1 MNAVILPCFLSPLR
15 HCSCRIAGM
24 FNVKRLTQSCI
35 QYLHNFTLSQHETE
49 IYPLWRLAPQ
59 CSLCTLYHRHQ
70 YLFMSILYWQLPH
83 RFKFDFATAN
93 YWLKG
98 TWNIYF
104 NKILSTE
111 WHEERKHQGY
121 FCFWNLDPLAAA
133 VIWDGELEAAA
144 DWLQTLNDMT
154 AWGLLIAPSHQ

>member
-1 MNAVILPCFLSPLR
+1 MLWSSLASCRHSVTAAAGSLECSMWSASLRAAFNICIILPWVNMKLRFILSEGWLLIAPSALYITVINTS
-15 HCSCRIAGM
+15 SCP
-24 FNVKRLTQSCI
+24 C
-35 QYLHNFTLSQHETE
+35 
-49 IYPLWRLAPQ
+49 
-59 CSLCTLYHRHQ
+59 
-70 YLFMSILYWQLPH
+70 WQLPH

-93 YWLKG
+93 HWLKG